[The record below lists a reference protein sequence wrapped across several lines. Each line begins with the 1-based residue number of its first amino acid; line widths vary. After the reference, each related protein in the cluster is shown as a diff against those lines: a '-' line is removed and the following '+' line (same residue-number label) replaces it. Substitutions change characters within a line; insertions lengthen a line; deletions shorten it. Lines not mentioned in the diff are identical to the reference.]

1 MGKPDWLLRVE
12 DEQQQLADRLSR
24 LEQFVSSKL
33 FANLSTEEQSELWEQ
48 LFAMRRYNRVL
59 LRRLK
64 RYSTP

>member
-48 LFAMRRYNRVL
+48 LFAMQLYSRIL